1 MAKGNVFRKS
11 FGRTVDHHFRRI
23 EWYDRGDTTFIMV
36 KDGENCVAGGM
47 THRFGVLA
55 THNRRHENID
65 PAARITLPV
74 LSKKF
79 EI

>member
-1 MAKGNVFRKS
+1 
-11 FGRTVDHHFRRI
+11 
-23 EWYDRGDTTFIMV
+23 MV
-36 KDGENCVAGGM
+36 KNCVAGGM

-55 THNRRHENID
+55 THIRRYENMD
-65 PAARITLPV
+65 PAAWITLPE